1 VLTDTPPDTHP
12 APSPVLP
19 RLQARK
25 LQLAKRHSNVRSE
38 AGTTPSSDVTT
49 PVGTTPWE
57 RVTSVI
63 NFNFEAHQHDMSK
76 YKSILLGCKAK
87 NTPVACA

>member
-1 VLTDTPPDTHP
+1 
-12 APSPVLP
+12 
-19 RLQARK
+19 
-25 LQLAKRHSNVRSE
+25 VRSE
-38 AGTTPSSDVTT
+38 GQVPSSDVTT

-87 NTPVACA
+87 NTPVSCA